1 MDSTFS
7 DFWSGL
13 NPVKIPISM
22 IDMLVFALSR
32 YLQIKNNKENLL
44 GRQVI
49 QYCIVSGIVT
59 EVFNVLKRGLHEPAT
74 SKDRKEYIVYGNIY
88 IEDVG

>member
-1 MDSTFS
+1 
-7 DFWSGL
+7 
-13 NPVKIPISM
+13 M

>member
-44 GRQVI
+44 GRQVTGADPGFF
-49 QYCIVSGIVT
+49 QEGV
-59 EVFNVLKRGLHEPAT
+59 HH
-74 SKDRKEYIVYGNIY
+74 
-88 IEDVG
+88 

>member
-32 YLQIKNNKENLL
+32 YLQITNNKENLL

-88 IEDVG
+88 

>member
-1 MDSTFS
+1 
-7 DFWSGL
+7 
-13 NPVKIPISM
+13 M

-59 EVFNVLKRGLHEPAT
+59 EVFNVLKGGLH
-74 SKDRKEYIVYGNIY
+74 
-88 IEDVG
+88 

>member
-13 NPVKIPISM
+13 NPVKMPISM

-44 GRQVI
+44 GRQVTAADPGFF
-49 QYCIVSGIVT
+49 SGGGAPLRDGVT
-59 EVFNVLKRGLHEPAT
+59 DRWRKQILKA
-74 SKDRKEYIVYGNIY
+74 SMKKAFD
-88 IEDVG
+88 

>member
-13 NPVKIPISM
+13 NPVKMPISM

-44 GRQVI
+44 GRQVT
-49 QYCIVSGIVT
+49 GADPGGGAPLRDGVT
-59 EVFNVLKRGLHEPAT
+59 DRWRKQILKANM
-74 SKDRKEYIVYGNIY
+74 KKKAFD
-88 IEDVG
+88 

>member
-7 DFWSGL
+7 DFWSGS
-13 NPVKIPISM
+13 NPVKMPISM

-44 GRQVI
+44 GRQVF
-49 QYCIVSGIVT
+49 QCCIVSGIVT
-59 EVFNVLKRGLHEPAT
+59 EVVNVLKRGLHEPAI
-74 SKDRKEYIVYGNIY
+74 SKDRKQYIVYGNI
-88 IEDVG
+88 